1 MIKLRKAALILTL
14 CFLTMFSISMV
25 ASPVSSGATFS
36 IDSESSASADYWPTN
51 SWLNSTPEE
60 QGMDSMKLDE
70 MVEFIEKNEWQY
82 DSIVIVRNGYIVFET
97 YPGTRYD
104 VNERHILYSVT
115 KSITSVLIGAA
126 IRLGYIES
134 VNQPILDFF
143 PNRTIANLDDDKRN
157 ITVENLLLMN
167 SGVEWDEWSA
177 DYGTSDNSV
186 TLMHSSPDSVQHF
199 LDLPM
204 AYSPG
209 EVWVYN
215 SGGSH
220 MLGVIIRQSTGM
232 SVMQFA
238 NQYLFSPLNITDIW
252 WSVDPHGNYYCGGGL
267 YMTPRD
273 LAKIGYLFLN
283 NGTWDE
289 QEIVTPSWVEESTR
303 TVVYQWENFE
313 YVGYGYQWW
322 TLPTLDIY
330 NAAGLEGQNLYVD
343 KNQDLIVTFTASHS
357 RYESHPNDEI
367 LYEFI
372 LASVVDEG
380 SEFIGSFDYI
390 TLSVLVAVPLPL
402 LFAAIF
408 WFTKIRKIKEEM
420 L

>member
-1 MIKLRKAALILTL
+1 MMKLKKAALILTL
-14 CFLTMFSISMV
+14 CFLPMFSISMV

-60 QGMDSMKLDE
+60 QGMDAMKLDE
-70 MVEFIEKNEWQY
+70 MLEFIEKNELQY
-82 DSIVIVRNGYIVFET
+82 DSIVIIRNGYIVFES

-115 KSITSVLIGAA
+115 KSVTSVLVGAA
-126 IRLGYIES
+126 IKLGYIEN

-143 PNRTIANLDDDKRN
+143 PNRTIDNLDDDKRN
-157 ITVENLLLMN
+157 ITIENLLLMN
-167 SGVEWDEWSA
+167 SGVQWDEWST
-177 DYGTSDNSV
+177 DYGTSNNSV
-186 TLMHSSPDSVQHF
+186 QLMHSSGDAVQYF

-220 MLGVIIRQSTGM
+220 MLGVIIRQATGM
-232 SVMQFA
+232 TVLQFA
-238 NQYLFSPLNITDIW
+238 NQYLFSPLNITDVW
-252 WSVDPHGNYYCGGGL
+252 WSVDFQGNYYCGGGL
-267 YMTPRD
+267 YLTPRD

-289 QEIVTPSWVEESTR
+289 QEIVTQNWVEESTR
-303 TVVYQWENFE
+303 TVLYHYE

-330 NAAGLEGQNLYVD
+330 NAAGLEGQNLYID
-343 KNQDLIVTFTASHS
+343 NNHELIVAITASHS
-357 RYESHPNDEI
+357 RYESHPNDQI
-367 LYEFI
+367 LYEYI
-372 LASVVDEG
+372 LASIVDERSG
-380 SEFIGSFDYI
+380 IISPKEYL
-390 TLSVLVAVPLPL
+390 TLSVLVAVSLPVI
-402 LFAAIF
+402 FSAIL
-408 WFTKIRKIKEEM
+408 WFTKIRKFQEGI
-420 L
+420 